1 MTRGGDSSAESD
13 VRGHLLLVDDEP
25 EPRRALSRVLRHAG
39 YEVETAADGQAAIA
53 SLLTGNFDGIV
64 TDILMPGIGGIELL
78 KLVQSHDADLPVIL
92 MTGAPAVETAIQALD
107 HGAYKYMLKPI
118 NPSELEEVVNRAV
131 QLRMMA
137 RIRKEAMAVSTAVAD
152 PKLQEN
158 FDQAF
163 QTMWMA
169 FQPILTSDGVLYGY
183 EALMRS
189 KAPGLP
195 HPGAVLQAAESLGH
209 MNNLGRRVRTIAA
222 EPVAGDASR
231 GTLFV
236 NLHPS
241 DLEDEE
247 LVSPTSPLARIAKR
261 VVLEITER
269 KGVDSVNDL
278 RNRVAKV
285 RETGYRVAVDDLGA
299 GYAGLTSFALLEP
312 DIVKI
317 DMSLV
322 RDVDSSPVKQ
332 RLILSITR
340 LCREMGIEV
349 VGEGVETVAER
360 DMLIHLGCDLLQGY
374 CFAKPSEP
382 FPAFSW

>member
-1 MTRGGDSSAESD
+1 MTRDGDSSSD
-13 VRGHLLLVDDEP
+13 SGVRGHLLLVDDEP

-39 YEVETAADGQAAIA
+39 YEVETASDGQAAVA

-78 KLVQSHDADLPVIL
+78 KLVQSHDPDLPVIL
-92 MTGAPAVETAIQALD
+92 MTGAPAVETAILALD

-118 NPSELEEVVNRAV
+118 KPAELEEVVNRAV
-131 QLRMMA
+131 QLRQMS
-137 RIRKEAMAVSTAVAD
+137 RIRKEAMTVSTAVAD
-152 PKLQEN
+152 PKLQES

-163 QTMWMA
+163 RTMWMA
-169 FQPILTSDGVLYGY
+169 FQPILTAEGVLYGY

-195 HPGAVLQAAESLGH
+195 HPGAVLQAADRLGQ
-209 MNNLGRRVRTIAA
+209 MDVLGRQTRRLAA
-222 EPVAGDASR
+222 EPVTNDPSR

-247 LVSPTSPLARIAKR
+247 LVSSSSPLAKIASR

-269 KGVDSVNDL
+269 EGVDSVNDL
-278 RNRVAKV
+278 RNRVAQV
-285 RETGYRVAVDDLGA
+285 RETGYRVAIDDLGA

-322 RDVDSSPVKQ
+322 RDVDTSAVKQ

-340 LCREMGIEV
+340 LCRDMGIEV
-349 VGEGVETVAER
+349 VGEGVETAAER
-360 DMLIHLGCDLLQGY
+360 DMLVHLGCDLLQGY

>member
-1 MTRGGDSSAESD
+1 
-13 VRGHLLLVDDEP
+13 LLLVDDEP
-25 EPRRALSRVLRHAG
+25 EPRRALSRILKHAG
-39 YEVETAADGQAAIA
+39 YDVETAEDGNAAVA
-53 SLLTGNFDGIV
+53 SLLTGNFDGVV

-118 NPSELEEVVNRAV
+118 KPAELEEVVNRAV
-131 QLRMMA
+131 QLRKMS

-152 PKLQEN
+152 PKLQKD
-158 FDQAF
+158 FDEAF
-163 QTMWMA
+163 RTLWMA
-169 FQPILTSDGVLYGY
+169 FQPIITADGVLYGY

-189 KAPGLP
+189 RATGLP
-195 HPGAVLQAAESLGH
+195 HPGAVLQAADSLGQ
-209 MNNLGRRVRTIAA
+209 MDALGRKVRELAA
-222 EPVAGDASR
+222 EPVAPDASR

-247 LVSPTSPLARIAKR
+247 LVSPLSPLAQIAPR

-269 KGVDSVNDL
+269 TGVDSVNDL

-322 RDVDSSPVKQ
+322 RDVDTSPVKQ

-340 LCREMGIEV
+340 LCREMGIQV

-360 DMLIHLGCDLLQGY
+360 DMLVQLGCDLLQGY

>member
-1 MTRGGDSSAESD
+1 MALDEDQSNDSSS
-13 VRGHLLLVDDEP
+13 RGRLLLVDDEP
-25 EPRRALSRVLRHAG
+25 EPRRALSRILRHGG
-39 YEVETAADGQAAIA
+39 YEVVTAPDGQAAVA
-53 SLLTGNFDGIV
+53 ALLTGNFDGIV

-78 KLVQSHDADLPVIL
+78 KLVQSHDPDLPVIL
-92 MTGAPAVETAIQALD
+92 MTGAPALETAILALD

-118 NPSELEEVVNRAV
+118 KPTELEDVVNRAV
-131 QLRMMA
+131 QLRQMS

-152 PKLQEN
+152 PKLQDN

-163 QTMWMA
+163 RTLWMA
-169 FQPILTSDGVLYGY
+169 FQPILTADGVLYGY

-195 HPGAVLQAAESLGH
+195 HPGAVLHAADSLGQ
-209 MNNLGRRVRTIAA
+209 MDNLGRRTRKLAA
-222 EPVAGDASR
+222 EPVADDPSR

-247 LVSPTSPLARIAKR
+247 LVSPSSPLAQIAKR

-269 KGVDSVNDL
+269 EGVDSVNDL

-322 RDVDSSPVKQ
+322 RDVDTSAVKQ

-340 LCREMGIEV
+340 LCRDMGIEV

-360 DMLIHLGCDLLQGY
+360 DMLIQLGCDLLQGY